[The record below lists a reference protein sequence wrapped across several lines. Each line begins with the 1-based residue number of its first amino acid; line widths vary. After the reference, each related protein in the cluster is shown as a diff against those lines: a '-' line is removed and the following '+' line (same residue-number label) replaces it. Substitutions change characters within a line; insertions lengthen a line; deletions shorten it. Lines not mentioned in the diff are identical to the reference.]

1 MRLYIITVFALLSI
15 AGTAVYYQCAKNS
28 QRKAEVEQNQ
38 PSAAAIPAATHQ
50 PQTKDETANLYDAG
64 KDCLYRLYLLAT
76 IAGVL
81 VALGGIYA
89 IWKQTEATAQ
99 ATDAA
104 ARSAKAAEDS
114 VKLQQ
119 SAQRQWVNLEKWNVS
134 KVNTSRTLLAI
145 TFEIVNPTKVP
156 LTLHYVITKTADRKT
171 NTSIPASFSLPK
183 THASLVLLT
192 TLRKNRWTCLI
203 KANWSSRL
211 NVSSC
216 LRTLSANTGNKSLGD
231 SCKAGPA
238 EAEPRAIREISCGSL
253 TTRRPKP
260 SHQRNA
266 NPVTATKTSVKSTCA
281 SALPLSLPKRAPSHR
296 GKLSFMLVNA

>member
-171 NTSIPASFSLPK
+171 NTSIPAS
-183 THASLVLLT
+183 LLT
-192 TLRKNRWTCLI
+192 PQNPRVSGAAYDVTEKQMDLFDQSKLVFQIECVVLFADAFGKHWEQIFGRLLQGGTGGGGTASDTRNILRESDH
-203 KANWSSRL
+203 KAPQAQPPEER
-211 NVSSC
+211 
-216 LRTLSANTGNKSLGD
+216 
-231 SCKAGPA
+231 
-238 EAEPRAIREISCGSL
+238 
-253 TTRRPKP
+253 
-260 SHQRNA
+260 
-266 NPVTATKTSVKSTCA
+266 
-281 SALPLSLPKRAPSHR
+281 
-296 GKLSFMLVNA
+296 